1 MLDQL
6 RPLILAHQGD
16 GSMSAAELSQD
27 HPADTMVLGGYA
39 LQVVRRH
46 DRKSPLVADRGYVLA
61 IAESANRFIVDG
73 KDVEVTF
80 AANRAQP
87 AVVELDQVEE
97 GTFLNGLWIP
107 GRRLNGDETM
117 LDYDFSELTPKNQT
131 GTGLRFG
138 ADGPTVVR
146 VTVFRRDPGRP

>member
-1 MLDQL
+1 MLDEL
-6 RPLILAHQGD
+6 SPLILAHRGD

-27 HPADTMVLGGYA
+27 HPAETLILGGYA

-46 DRKSPLVADRGYVLA
+46 DRKSPFVADRGYVLA
-61 IAESANRFIVDG
+61 IADSANRFIVAG

-80 AANRAQP
+80 AAQGAHP
-87 AVVELDQVEE
+87 AVVELDTVEE
-97 GTFLNGLWIP
+97 GRFSNGLWIA
-107 GRRLNGDETM
+107 GRRLNGDDTM
-117 LDYDFSELTPKNQT
+117 LDYDFSELAPKNQT

-138 ADGPTVVR
+138 ADGPTTMR